1 VSRGTHRLVSRSPLL
16 GLTVFLVLSAAA
28 LCAAACGDSE
38 PATST
43 SVATVQE
50 TATSAAPSTVPA
62 TSPATSEQ
70 PPDTAPA
77 DTAPTETTAVSEV
90 PVVELGNADNGHEVV
105 LNPGDRV
112 RINLKPYVND
122 QVKSVR
128 WDYMPIV
135 VQETDSGSEIIS
147 EVVVEAWLELEAA
160 IVGPVTVRAA
170 YEYPYGTVKTVWVAY
185 LIVEEPEEEE
195 EEAADGK

>member
-1 VSRGTHRLVSRSPLL
+1 LAVLI
-16 GLTVFLVLSAAA
+16 VLSAAA
-28 LCAAACGDSE
+28 LSAAACGDSE
-38 PATST
+38 PTTSA

-62 TSPATSEQ
+62 TGPATSEQ
-70 PPDTAPA
+70 PT
-77 DTAPTETTAVSEV
+77 DTAPTDTVTTTETTAASEA

-112 RINLKPYVND
+112 RITLNPYVND
-122 QVKSVR
+122 FVKSVR
-128 WDYMPIV
+128 WNYVPIV

-147 EVVVEAWLELEAA
+147 EVVVEAWLELEAS
-160 IVGPVTVRAA
+160 ILGPVTVRAE
-170 YEYPYGTVKTVWVAY
+170 YEYPHGTVRTAWVVY

-195 EEAADGK
+195 DADGK

>member
-1 VSRGTHRLVSRSPLL
+1 
-16 GLTVFLVLSAAA
+16 LTVFLVLSAAA

-38 PATST
+38 PVTTTSI
-43 SVATVQE
+43 ATVQE
-50 TATSAAPSTVPA
+50 TATSAVSSTVPA

-70 PPDTAPA
+70 PTDTAPPDTAPL
-77 DTAPTETTAVSEV
+77 DTVTTETTAVSGTS
-90 PVVELGNADNGHEVV
+90 VVELGNADNGHEVV

-112 RINLKPYVND
+112 RISLKPYVND
-122 QVKSVR
+122 RVKSVR
-128 WDYMPIV
+128 WEYMPIV

-170 YEYPYGTVKTVWVAY
+170 YEYPYGTVKTVWVVY

-195 EEAADGK
+195 EADGK